1 MGLLAVVSSAT
12 PDARAERAAGPP
24 APARSAA
31 DAIREPLRLFLARPG
46 FWAVAAFVLT
56 FKLGDMA
63 IGPMIKPFWVDR
75 QFTPVQIGLVPGT
88 LGVMT
93 TIGGA
98 LIGGALTTRW
108 GIFKALWVLGVLQ
121 AVSNLVYAGAAVLPP
136 SEALMYVASLVES
149 FCGGLGTAPFLAF
162 LMSIC
167 SKAHAATQYALLSAL
182 FGLTRALS
190 GAFSGAVT
198 EQVGYAA
205 YFTATFFLAWP
216 AFLLLPWVKV
226 WAEDERENQGS

>member
-1 MGLLAVVSSAT
+1 
-12 PDARAERAAGPP
+12 
-24 APARSAA
+24 
-31 DAIREPLRLFLARPG
+31 
-46 FWAVAAFVLT
+46 
-56 FKLGDMA
+56 
-63 IGPMIKPFWVDR
+63 MIKPFWVDR

-226 WAEDERENQGS
+226 WAEDERESKPA